1 MSILIAGS
9 PVALGDSLY
18 SRRAGAVGTVIQVLD
33 HSFVLRINKAGSNRD
48 LTVQAGGVVAGQR
61 DVYWH
66 EPLALDLPKGQG
78 AKLQK
83 LQQLLNTLNEV
94 L

>member
-48 LTVQAGGVVAGQR
+48 LTVQTGGVVAGAR

-66 EPLALDLPKGQG
+66 EPIHLDLPKGQG

-83 LQQLLNTLNEV
+83 LQQLVDTLNEV

>member
-33 HSFVLRINKAGSNRD
+33 HSVILRINKAGGNRD
-48 LTVQAGGVVAGQR
+48 LTVQAGGVVAGSR
-61 DVYWH
+61 DVYWTA
-66 EPLALDLPKGQG
+66 PLELDLPKGQG

-83 LQQLLNTLNEV
+83 LQQLVNTLVEV

>member
-18 SRRAGAVGTVIQVLD
+18 SRRAGAVGTVVQMLEQ
-33 HSFVLRINKAGSNRD
+33 SFVLRISKPSGDRD
-48 LTVQAGGVVAGQR
+48 LFVQPGGTVAGAR
-61 DVYWH
+61 DIYWH
-66 EPLALDLPKGQG
+66 GPIELDLPKGQG

-83 LQQLLNTLNEV
+83 IQQLVNTLNEV
-94 L
+94 I